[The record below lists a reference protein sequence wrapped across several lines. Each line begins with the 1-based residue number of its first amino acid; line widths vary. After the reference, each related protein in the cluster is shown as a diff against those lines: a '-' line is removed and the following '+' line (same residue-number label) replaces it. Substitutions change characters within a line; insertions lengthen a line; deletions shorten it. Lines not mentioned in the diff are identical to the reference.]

1 MEDKKAKID
10 LRKTYLNHIMVIL
23 VGLGSYVFSSYSKG
37 HTGLFPTLGVIGL
50 VIAVIIY
57 GIISI
62 SAEQTIK
69 DMK

>member
-37 HTGLFPTLGVIGL
+37 HTGLFPILGVIGL
-50 VIAVIIY
+50 VISIIIY
-57 GIISI
+57 GIIAI
-62 SAEQTIK
+62 STELIIK
-69 DMK
+69 DIK